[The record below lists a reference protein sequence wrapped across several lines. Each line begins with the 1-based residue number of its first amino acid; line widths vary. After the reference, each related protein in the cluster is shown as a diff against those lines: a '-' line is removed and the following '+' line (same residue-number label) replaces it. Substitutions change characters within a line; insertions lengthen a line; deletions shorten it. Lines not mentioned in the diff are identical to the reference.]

1 MDQGGSCIVPIVK
14 VPKMKEQVHLKEI
27 KPKKNLKK
35 KEVTFRTTIE
45 SLKED
50 NGANVSLPTCPSNVL
65 KK

>member
-1 MDQGGSCIVPIVK
+1 
-14 VPKMKEQVHLKEI
+14 MKEQVHLKEI